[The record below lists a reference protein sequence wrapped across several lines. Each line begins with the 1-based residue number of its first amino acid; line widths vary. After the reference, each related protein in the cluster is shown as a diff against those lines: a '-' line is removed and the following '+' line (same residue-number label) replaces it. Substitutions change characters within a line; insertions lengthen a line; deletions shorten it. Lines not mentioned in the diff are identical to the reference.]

1 MLFSSYKSNWRTY
14 SVNVHFLRA
23 VQYLADL
30 LSSAKSR
37 QGQGLVEYAA
47 IIGFVAA
54 CMVVA
59 ELYLQ
64 PVISDTLN
72 NVANSFHP

>member
-1 MLFSSYKSNWRTY
+1 MTDRYERLHRYLITLFTAMRTAA
-14 SVNVHFLRA
+14 R
-23 VQYLADL
+23 
-30 LSSAKSR
+30 
-37 QGQGLVEYAA
+37 GQGLVEYAA

-64 PVISDTLN
+64 PHIAATLN
-72 NVANSFHP
+72 SVANSFP